1 MPPSPDMGKTKEQN
15 IMKKLIF
22 FALCMLSMTAC
33 DNKKSDANTDNEKT
47 DSLTRIIAQKD
58 NEINDMLSTLNE
70 IQEGFRQI
78 SAAENRV
85 TLAKDGETTNRASQI
100 RNDMNFIAQ
109 TMKHNRE
116 LIAKLQ
122 KQAREGSIAAEQLK
136 TTIENLTSELEERN
150 KEIAVLRD
158 ELAQKDVRITEL
170 DQTVTTLNEDVAQLR
185 TETQEQSNT
194 ISNQDRQIHT
204 AWYVFGTKKELTQ
217 NRILEKGRVL
227 QSNFNRNY
235 FTKIDIRVDKEIR
248 LYSKSAKIL
257 TSHPASSYTLQQDA
271 SKQYVLRITN
281 PEVFWSTSKYLV
293 VQVK

>member
-1 MPPSPDMGKTKEQN
+1 MGKTKKRI
-15 IMKKLIF
+15 IMKKLFF
-22 FALCMLSMTAC
+22 FALCLLSMTAC
-33 DNKKSDANTDNEKT
+33 DNKKSEDNANTEKT

-122 KQAREGSIAAEQLK
+122 KQVREGSIAAEQLK

-185 TETQEQSNT
+185 TATEEQSNT
-194 ISNQDRQIHT
+194 INNQDRQIHT

-217 NRILEKGRVL
+217 NRVLEKGRVL

-257 TSHPASSYTLQQDA
+257 TSHPASSYTLQRDA

>member
-1 MPPSPDMGKTKEQN
+1 M
-15 IMKKLIF
+15 
-22 FALCMLSMTAC
+22 
-33 DNKKSDANTDNEKT
+33 
-47 DSLTRIIAQKD
+47 
-58 NEINDMLSTLNE
+58 
-70 IQEGFRQI
+70 
-78 SAAENRV
+78 
-85 TLAKDGETTNRASQI
+85 
-100 RNDMNFIAQ
+100 
-109 TMKHNRE
+109 
-116 LIAKLQ
+116 
-122 KQAREGSIAAEQLK
+122 
-136 TTIENLTSELEERN
+136 
-150 KEIAVLRD
+150 LRD